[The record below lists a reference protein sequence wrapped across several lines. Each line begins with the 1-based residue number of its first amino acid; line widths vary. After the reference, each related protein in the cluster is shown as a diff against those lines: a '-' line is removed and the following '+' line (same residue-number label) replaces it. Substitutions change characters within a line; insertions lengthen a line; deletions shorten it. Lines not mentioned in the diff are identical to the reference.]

1 MKILWQRGI
10 SIVRDVYKTL
20 LEQRKIAYTTVMTM
34 MRILEVKGYLVK
46 CAAEKAHVYQ
56 PASPKELVL
65 GGMVHDFLQRVLSGP
80 AKPLLLH
87 LIDDESVSQEE
98 LDEISMFLKKRS
110 GRR

>member
-1 MKILWQRGI
+1 
-10 SIVRDVYKTL
+10 
-20 LEQRKIAYTTVMTM
+20 
-34 MRILEVKGYLVK
+34 
-46 CAAEKAHVYQ
+46 
-56 PASPKELVL
+56 
-65 GGMVHDFLQRVLSGP
+65 VHDFLQRVLSGP